1 MRVEI
6 FVEFKIRASVNKHAA
21 ITSFYHSSLPQYVLH
36 DLFYFYNY
44 IIL

>member
-21 ITSFYHSSLPQYVLH
+21 ITSFLSFFTPTICAS
-36 DLFYFYNY
+36 
-44 IIL
+44 